1 VEKPSSGSRK
11 RKPQVEVSMTTKPS
25 SIPAEQA
32 QEIRRLSHDL
42 SNALEIIV
50 QANYL
55 LGAMSHDESAKEWVK
70 LLDNGVVQA
79 AGINRSLREYIVANS

>member
-1 VEKPSSGSRK
+1 
-11 RKPQVEVSMTTKPS
+11 MTPNPPT
-25 SIPAEQA
+25 IPAEQA
-32 QEIRRLSHDL
+32 KEIRRLSHDL

-55 LGAMSHDESAKEWVK
+55 LGAMAHDESAKQWIQ

-79 AGINRSLREYIVANS
+79 AGINRNLRDYIVANS

>member
-1 VEKPSSGSRK
+1 
-11 RKPQVEVSMTTKPS
+11 MTPNLP

-32 QEIRRLSHDL
+32 KEIRRLAHDL

-55 LGAMSHDESAKEWVK
+55 LNAASHDESAKQWMQ
-70 LLDNGVVQA
+70 LLDSGVLQA
-79 AGINRSLREYIVANS
+79 ADINRNLREYIVANS